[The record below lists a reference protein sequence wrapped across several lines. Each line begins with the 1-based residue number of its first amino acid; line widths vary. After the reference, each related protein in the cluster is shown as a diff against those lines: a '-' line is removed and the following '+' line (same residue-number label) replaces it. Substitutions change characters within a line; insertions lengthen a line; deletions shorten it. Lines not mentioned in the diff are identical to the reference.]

1 MDSDFRIAIDA
12 RARTWLDAHH
22 VEATRVISYEIH
34 RCCGGGGICRVSV
47 RALSK
52 KDRVGDYAT
61 ASLEDGTPI
70 LIDRRAA
77 RRLPPRFALTVS
89 GLGPLKHLDLA
100 LDGEEWGELL
110 YT

>member
-12 RARTWLDAHH
+12 RARAWLDAHPGD
-22 VEATRVISYEIH
+22 ATRVISYELH
-34 RCCGGGGICRVSV
+34 RCCGGGGICQVNV

-52 KDRVGDYAT
+52 KDRVDDYAP
-61 ASLEDGTPI
+61 ASLDDGTAI

-77 RRLPPRFALTVS
+77 KRLPPRFALTVS